1 MKASEQK
8 ITTFLNTAKVQFII
22 PVYQR
27 NYDWKIE
34 QCAKLLNDIL
44 TIGQDKKQESHFI
57 GSIVYIH
64 NNMYTSSQIQE
75 WVVIDGQQ
83 RLTTIMLIY
92 FVLYHLKRKQDEIE
106 SEDINDNI
114 LRNKYSK
121 DNYKLKLKP
130 TDNNIA
136 AMEYLYRGDVNE
148 DWAIYSRF
156 VENFRYFQS
165 QITEENADVVLLGL
179 DKLMF
184 VEVSLERGKDNPQR
198 IFESL
203 NSTGLALSEADLIR
217 NYILM
222 DLEAEQQNQFFKDYW
237 DLIEQSAKDEI
248 NNESRVSDFVRDYLT
263 KKNKKIPTKSKVYE
277 SFKATFPKIE
287 EKDLADLKI
296 FAKYYGKLLNP
307 TREQDAE
314 IRQQLQYIKRLE
326 INTAYPFLLSIYHD
340 YSQNIIDKQQFVK
353 VLELVQSFVVRRF
366 IVGLPTNALNKVFM
380 SLYDSKAIIE
390 PTNYLAIFEKN
401 LLNRINSQRFP
412 ANEEIASALES
423 AAVYSFAS
431 KNRDYLLERLENFN
445 NNEYVN
451 IKNNPEITI
460 EHIFPRNPDETW
472 QQDLDTKEFEF
483 MQQKLDT
490 LANLT
495 LTGYNSNLFNHG
507 FLKKRDLP
515 EKGYAASRLWLNSSL
530 RLLNRWGKTEWE
542 NRLEILTQ
550 RFFDIWQFPNIENE
564 QTVLPVEVNICDLNI
579 TADIKMISA
588 QFLDTKLDI
597 HHLTDLYVMVIQILF
612 QKDSEYFFTTDLA
625 ENLHITPI
633 SHRNN
638 LADTVSLSHDY
649 QMRVEGDDLLKLS
662 YLKKVLGIF
671 NLEDELWI
679 SILDK

>member
-326 INTAYPFLLSIYHD
+326 INTAYPFLLSIYL
-340 YSQNIIDKQQFVK
+340 IILKT
-353 VLELVQSFVVRRF
+353 LL
-366 IVGLPTNALNKVFM
+366 INN
-380 SLYDSKAIIE
+380 SL
-390 PTNYLAIFEKN
+390 
-401 LLNRINSQRFP
+401 
-412 ANEEIASALES
+412 
-423 AAVYSFAS
+423 
-431 KNRDYLLERLENFN
+431 
-445 NNEYVN
+445 
-451 IKNNPEITI
+451 
-460 EHIFPRNPDETW
+460 
-472 QQDLDTKEFEF
+472 
-483 MQQKLDT
+483 
-490 LANLT
+490 
-495 LTGYNSNLFNHG
+495 
-507 FLKKRDLP
+507 
-515 EKGYAASRLWLNSSL
+515 
-530 RLLNRWGKTEWE
+530 
-542 NRLEILTQ
+542 
-550 RFFDIWQFPNIENE
+550 
-564 QTVLPVEVNICDLNI
+564 
-579 TADIKMISA
+579 
-588 QFLDTKLDI
+588 
-597 HHLTDLYVMVIQILF
+597 
-612 QKDSEYFFTTDLA
+612 
-625 ENLHITPI
+625 
-633 SHRNN
+633 
-638 LADTVSLSHDY
+638 
-649 QMRVEGDDLLKLS
+649 
-662 YLKKVLGIF
+662 
-671 NLEDELWI
+671 
-679 SILDK
+679 